1 MSKENMSKKNILDYD
16 EEKTI
21 RPQNFTLTAMKEFYD
36 TIESDQFQGASE
48 DTIYKY
54 LTNIMEIV
62 SFKDFLRRYI
72 YEYAGIKE
80 NFNQVTNY
88 PELLL
93 EIFARNDCYDPNDV
107 EEKKKL
113 KKKANRW
120 LTSESVKRENM
131 FYIGFGL
138 DMNDKQISEF
148 LTLVLKE
155 PDFDFTSP
163 SETIYWH
170 CRYNGKSWMEAQK
183 LLEAYENQAE
193 DPSIRE
199 NHMWQAMQNDPKM
212 YVSSEEGLEKYLHYL
227 KQLGV
232 AKKRETQARE
242 VFMRLYERAQKLC
255 AKHLNRYPDLIEKDG
270 KQAEL
275 KAEDI
280 NPSRMESIL
289 YSGVAVTDN
298 GNLMSFAKLKEQ
310 FKSKRLSRARINGI
324 LGGKPI
330 ERFDLITLIFLI
342 YALDEEKLTKS
353 APARFNEFVDETND
367 LLIEAGMIE
376 LYPVNPYEAFVMMCV
391 VSEDLLDTFA
401 GVWEKSYKE
410 KLVKVEAVC
419 TSMTGEFRDTNEDN
433 FYFNGQYMDSDGG
446 IALRLTSGEPE
457 EVEPEEEE
465 LSEEMLQII
474 EESYREAE
482 ENGEIPD
489 FDDFDVAELL
499 EDNPIGEILHA
510 PEADVSGKWVAVFDG
525 IGGLPCGEMASYIAA
540 VTLAKAE
547 CPWRSREEADYEA
560 CMWKIAKAME
570 ANLIKWKKMQKVR
583 QTGTTMAAL
592 KFGRNYIFGMSLG
605 DSRIYRLRE
614 GKLAQLSTDHTYRHP
629 GHIRSALV
637 GYIGTEY
644 EDDFKKMDFYRLEYQ
659 KGDKYLLCT
668 DGVTDMVKD
677 EVLEEILQMPVA
689 EARGKMVDEVNR
701 MGAEDN
707 ATFIIAEII

>member
-401 GVWEKSYKE
+401 GVW
-410 KLVKVEAVC
+410 
-419 TSMTGEFRDTNEDN
+419 DTNEDN

-583 QTGTTMAAL
+583 QMGTTMAAL

-644 EDDFKKMDFYRLEYQ
+644 ADDFKKMDFYKLEYQ

-668 DGVTDMVKD
+668 DGVTDMVRD